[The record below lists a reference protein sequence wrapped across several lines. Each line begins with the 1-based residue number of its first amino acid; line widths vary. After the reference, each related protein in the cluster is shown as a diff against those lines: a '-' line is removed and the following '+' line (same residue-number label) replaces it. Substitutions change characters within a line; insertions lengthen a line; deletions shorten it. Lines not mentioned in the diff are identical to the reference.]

1 MTSVSGRMFRMPF
14 LMAFPASMEVRLPL
28 KESMAITVFMGIVL
42 SVTVYVS
49 IPEYGIASDGIIL
62 NYSKYIII
70 EVKFGYLYDSGGKP
84 VKAIVISMPGGYN
97 L

>member
-1 MTSVSGRMFRMPF
+1 MFD
-14 LMAFPASMEVRLPL
+14 
-28 KESMAITVFMGIVL
+28 
-42 SVTVYVS
+42 
-49 IPEYGIASDGIIL
+49 YG
-62 NYSKYIII
+62 KYIII